1 MELDKKIEEYGDE
14 LFTDLGLT
22 NLPEEQKAEI
32 YARLEDH
39 LHEVIISHL
48 SKILEKRTLRTIQNV
63 LDQEDYRYLSKI
75 LKKYP
80 QHAAALE
87 EKVKQEF
94 DNLKLIIGEEQK
106 NVTRKESF

>member
-1 MELDKKIEEYGDE
+1 MDLGKKIEEYGDE
-14 LFTDLGLT
+14 LFLDIGLA

-39 LHEVIISHL
+39 LHEVIVSHF
-48 SKILEKRTLRTIQNV
+48 SKLLEKRALRAIRNA
-63 LDQEDYRYLSKI
+63 LDQEDYRLLGKI

-87 EKVKQEF
+87 AKVKQEF
-94 DNLKLIIGEEQK
+94 DSLKLIIAEEQK
-106 NVTRKESF
+106 NAA